1 MLGMGI
7 KQYTSLFYSVQAMGM
22 PQEAI
27 LCYQRAL
34 HARPDYSIAY
44 GKCLHVI
51 DVSFKDGREVK

>member
-7 KQYTSLFYSVQAMGM
+7 KQYTSLFDFVQAMGM

-44 GKCLHVI
+44 GTC
-51 DVSFKDGREVK
+51 